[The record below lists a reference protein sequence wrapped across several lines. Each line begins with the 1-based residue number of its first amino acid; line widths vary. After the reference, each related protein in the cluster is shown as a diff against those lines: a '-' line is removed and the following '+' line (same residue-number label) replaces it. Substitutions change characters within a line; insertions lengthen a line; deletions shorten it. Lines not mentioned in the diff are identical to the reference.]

1 MKKLP
6 NMSLFLHGNGVF
18 GRRIAFLV
26 TSSAAQIPA
35 MLIMAMRPLFNSS
48 PGRVEQATRRKRKG
62 QWQVAA
68 FNDTCLFL
76 YNYICIHKYI
86 YYIYVYTHPYI
97 YISIY
102 SYIYLYIYPYI
113 YIHISIYIHIYIYIQ
128 ILTLYIYIQR

>member
-76 YNYICIHKYI
+76 YNYI
-86 YYIYVYTHPYI
+86 YT
-97 YISIY
+97 
-102 SYIYLYIYPYI
+102 
-113 YIHISIYIHIYIYIQ
+113 
-128 ILTLYIYIQR
+128 

>member
-6 NMSLFLHGNGVF
+6 NMSLFFHGNGVF

-62 QWQVAA
+62 HWQVAA

-76 YNYICIHKYI
+76 YNYIHKYNI
-86 YYIYVYTHPYI
+86 Y
-97 YISIY
+97 
-102 SYIYLYIYPYI
+102 
-113 YIHISIYIHIYIYIQ
+113 IYIHIYINIHIYIS
-128 ILTLYIYIQR
+128 IYNRYIYIQR